1 MKIPNNSLLS
11 SKKMRTTNKQEKLMT
26 NNIDLSI
33 LDNIE
38 RERVYSISDEEFDTY
53 THYKTIF
60 RKDRNS
66 NHRQRVAEDL
76 KIPIQEYNDMKK
88 NAKII
93 EIPSSK

>member
-1 MKIPNNSLLS
+1 MKIANKSLLS
-11 SKKMRTTNKQEKLMT
+11 SKKMRTTHKQEKLMT
-26 NNIDLSI
+26 NKIDLSI

-38 RERVYSISDEEFDTY
+38 RERIYSISDEEFDTY

-66 NHRQRVAEDL
+66 NYRRRVAEDL
-76 KIPIQEYNDMKK
+76 KIPIQEYKDMKK

-93 EIPSSK
+93 